1 MLNVLDRCETLN
13 LNLHVELILPV
24 EIASFYIWILFRFFS
39 VLNLIKLF
47 LFNHI
52 KTLDLKKAIRN
63 MCLVFR
69 HMHILVGF
77 FFLNTYLA
85 CIKHIFSIE
94 HTRINCHK
102 MNDVNVSKVRSIMV
116 KHCCNLNQEK
126 H

>member
-77 FFLNTYLA
+77 FLKYIPGMYQTY
-85 CIKHIFSIE
+85 IF
-94 HTRINCHK
+94 N
-102 MNDVNVSKVRSIMV
+102 
-116 KHCCNLNQEK
+116 
-126 H
+126 